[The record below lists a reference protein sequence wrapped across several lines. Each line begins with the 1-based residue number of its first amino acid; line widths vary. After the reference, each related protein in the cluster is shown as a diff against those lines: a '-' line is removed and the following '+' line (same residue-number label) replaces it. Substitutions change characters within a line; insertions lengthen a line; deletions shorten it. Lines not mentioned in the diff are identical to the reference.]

1 MINKSIVILSIY
13 FLFIF
18 NGTYA
23 QSPNMMIPPF
33 TVETASKFSNLAYSC
48 ITNEYPNKITH
59 SLESDKDIASP
70 RHLHPAFYGCYDWH
84 SSVNSHWL
92 LVKSIQL
99 FPTLPQRDQI
109 IKAIDQN
116 LTAANIEK
124 ELSYFKQK
132 GCSSFERPY
141 GWAWLLKLTSELA
154 NSTDPIQQK
163 WFNCLFPLAE
173 VIKSLYYDYLPGL
186 YYPIRRGVNENTAFG
201 IAFALDY
208 ARATGDKTFE
218 SFLIERAKFYFFNDR
233 NIPASWEPEGE
244 DFLSP
249 SLIEA
254 DLMRRVLNREE
265 FVHWFKDFM
274 PVFPYSLTY
283 PAVVAD
289 REDIKGVQ
297 LDGLNLSRAYCMFE
311 LAKALPDDSQTHRD
325 LWQAGYRHAAE
336 ALPNVL
342 SENYYGTHWLA
353 TFAVYMYFSL
363 VDIQQ

>member
-1 MINKSIVILSIY
+1 MVNKLFVILVV
-13 FLFIF
+13 FIF
-18 NGTYA
+18 MVNELKS
-23 QSPNMMIPPF
+23 QSTSLMIPPL
-33 TVETASKFSNLAYSC
+33 TTETASKFSNLAYSC
-48 ITNEYPNKITH
+48 ISVEYPNKISH
-59 SLESDKDIASP
+59 FLESGRDVASP
-70 RHLHPAFYGCYDWH
+70 SQLHPVFYGCYDWH
-84 SSVNSHWL
+84 SSVLNHWL

-99 FPTLPQRDQI
+99 FPDLLQRDQI
-109 IKAIDQN
+109 IKTIDQN
-116 LTAANIEK
+116 ISIKNIEK
-124 ELSYFKQK
+124 ELTYFKQK
-132 GCSSFERPY
+132 GSSGFERPY

-154 NSTDPIQQK
+154 NSNDKVQQE
-163 WFNCLFPLAE
+163 WFKRLFPLAE

-201 IAFALDY
+201 IALALDY
-208 ARATGDKTFE
+208 ARAVGDKTFE
-218 SFLIERAKFYFFNDR
+218 FFLVERAKFYYFNDR

-289 REDIKGVQ
+289 RDDIKGVQ

-342 SENYYGTHWLA
+342 SDNYGGTHWLA
-353 TFAVYMYFSL
+353 AFAVYMYLSL
-363 VDIQQ
+363 SDIKQ